1 MSGQEAL
8 ASVLSAT
15 DDTAGFLELSALLT
29 GFTGFQLLGTG
40 MTGRYLRTIDAMLP
54 DGVLTELLDAF
65 RKLPAG
71 PDREAALGSAILAD
85 PKLGPVARN
94 IILMW
99 YCGTWTDRVVSAD
112 AYQAGLQW
120 IAAGAHPAG
129 AGQQGYGA
137 WAVPPERT
145 RA

>member
-8 ASVLSAT
+8 SSVLSAA
-15 DDTAGFLELSALLT
+15 DDTAEFLELSALLT
-29 GFTGFQLLGTG
+29 GFSGFQLLGTG
-40 MTGRYLRTIDAMLP
+40 MAGHYLRVIDAVLP
-54 DGVLTELLDAF
+54 DGVLTGLLDAF
-65 RKLPAG
+65 RNLPAG
-71 PDREAALGSAILAD
+71 PDREAALGPAILAD
-85 PKLGPVARN
+85 PMLGPVARN

-99 YCGTWTDRVVSAD
+99 YCGTWADDVVSAE

-137 WAVPPERT
+137 WAVAPERT